1 MSRKN
6 RHKKK
11 AANRA
16 KADNAPAHNAA
27 NSAPAKGAKSN
38 GEAIPKPSW
47 MNRRN
52 ALKALIAM
60 PVAAVAGTA
69 IHRYDVQN
77 KNLHELSVI
86 GQGKPVVVQV
96 HDPSCQLCRRLMKNT
111 RAALKNNPEVLYRVA
126 DMTDATGGRFQ
137 RQHNADKV
145 TLVLFDSGGRKVDTL
160 VGVREISEL
169 ESRFAAL

>member
-11 AANRA
+11 ATNRA
-16 KADNAPAHNAA
+16 KADNAPVKNAA
-27 NSAPAKGAKSN
+27 MGAKGN
-38 GEAIPKPSW
+38 GTAAPKPSW

-111 RAALKNNPEVLYRVA
+111 RAALKNNPDVLYRVA